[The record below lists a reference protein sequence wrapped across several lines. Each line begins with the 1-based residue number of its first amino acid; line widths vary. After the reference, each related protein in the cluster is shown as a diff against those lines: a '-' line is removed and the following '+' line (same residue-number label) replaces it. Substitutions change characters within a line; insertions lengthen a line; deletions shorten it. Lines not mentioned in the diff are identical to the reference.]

1 MTQQFRS
8 FLEKNAWNLVST
20 TIPLCVGLGMMYSG
34 IISRIDK
41 NQALNEQTNRYQ
53 DMQIQEVKQS
63 VDKNSNNI
71 EHMKDYIITGKGI
84 KQ

>member
-34 IISRIDK
+34 IVNKIDK
-41 NQALNEQTNRYQ
+41 NQELNEQRNRFQ
-53 DMQIQEVKQS
+53 DEQISEVKQN
-63 VDKNSNNI
+63 VNKNSAEI
-71 EHMKDYIITGKGI
+71 DHVKDFILTQ
-84 KQ
+84 KQQRQ